1 MSLKL
6 ASYAEP
12 QQPLRNY
19 SDFANIEQLVNLYL
33 NSEGSAQGLYFKLLV
48 GLLSVPN
55 LYHYDAHK
63 LTTLAWQNANRSRL
77 YSLLAAV
84 LPFHPSEA
92 NSFASSNLT
101 TTVLQ

>member
-12 QQPLRNY
+12 QQPLRSY
-19 SDFANIEQLVNLYL
+19 SDFANIEQLVTLYL
-33 NSEGSAQGLYFKLLV
+33 NSAGSTQGLYFKLLV

-55 LYHYDAHK
+55 LYHYDVHK
-63 LTTLAWQNANRSRL
+63 LTTLAWQQPDRSRL
-77 YSLLAAV
+77 YPLIAAV

-92 NSFASSNLT
+92 NNFASKNLT
-101 TTVLQ
+101 AAVL